1 MSTDGLAAYETW
13 DMTAPAVPPR
23 SRLFHI
29 NPVGFGTSLVECL
42 TSYFSRLAQAHSVS
56 AGALHH
62 HEVTKHGAHRQNI
75 FSCGIKS
82 RARSF
87 TAGIN
92 GMGSLAADFVSAI
105 GKLTARSDLQ
115 YLTMIPWNSLFP
127 SPMLMRGVAAWCP
140 VCLASW
146 QKSGKTVYVPLLWTL
161 EVVKFCPYHR
171 NPLRLTCP
179 HCALPQPLLG
189 QCSWV
194 GFCTRCKRWL
204 GSDSGKDHPEGYSVL
219 HQETPEWEIWVAGQI
234 ADLIQAAFCNP
245 PLVTR
250 EQLGGLVRIG
260 SDLEGLSSFARILGV
275 SATSVCA
282 WRMGTKNPVLP
293 AYLRLAR
300 VFNVRLADL
309 LTGRVSPGVMQS
321 LDFGSVPHWRNLWV
335 RRRTLF
341 NKTKVARQMDD
352 ALRELPPPSL
362 RTFHKRNGY
371 HDATLQKHFPD
382 KCNAIKK
389 RFREYCEAAMH
400 DRQAKKIAEFRQ
412 VAHKLHEQGTE
423 LFVNRVLTRM
433 SVPKSL
439 DHRIACELLAE
450 IKREILANERPP
462 AKPCGKMAK
471 QSTSPDALRAQTE

>member
-1 MSTDGLAAYETW
+1 MSNDGLAAYETW

-87 TAGIN
+87 TTGIN

-105 GKLTARSDLQ
+105 GKLTARNDLR

-146 QKSGKTVYVPLLWTL
+146 RKAGKTVYVPLLWTL

-171 NPLRLTCP
+171 HPLRLTCP

-194 GFCTRCKRWL
+194 GFCTCCKRWL
-204 GSDSGKDHPEGYSVL
+204 GSDSSKDNPERYSVL

-245 PLVTR
+245 PLVTL
-250 EQLGGLVRIG
+250 EQLGELVRIG
-260 SDLEGLSSFARILGV
+260 SDLEV

-282 WRMGTKNPVLP
+282 WRMGAKNPVLP

-309 LTGRVSPGVMQS
+309 LTGVSPGVMQS
-321 LDFGSVPHWRNLWV
+321 LDFEGLPHWRNLWV
-335 RRRTLF
+335 RRRTPF
-341 NKTKVARQMDD
+341 NKTKVARQMGD

-382 KCNAIKK
+382 KCNAIQK

-412 VAHKLHEQGTE
+412 VAYQLHEQGTE

-462 AKPCGKMAK
+462 AKPCGRMAK
-471 QSTSPDALRAQTE
+471 QSTSPDALRAQTER

>member
-1 MSTDGLAAYETW
+1 MSNDNLETYEMW
-13 DMTAPAVPPR
+13 DMTVPVVPPR

-29 NPVGFGTSLVECL
+29 SPVGFGTSLVECL
-42 TSYFSRLAQAHSVS
+42 TSYFSRVAQAHSVS
-56 AGALHH
+56 PGALNR
-62 HEVTKHGAHRQNI
+62 HEVTRFGMPRQNI
-75 FSCGIKS
+75 FSCGIKA

-92 GMGSLAADFVSAI
+92 GTGSLAADFVSAV
-105 GKLTARSDLQ
+105 GKLTARNDLQ
-115 YLTMIPWNSLFP
+115 YLTMIPWRSLFP

-146 QKSGKTVYVPLLWTL
+146 QDAGKAVYVPLLWTL

-171 NPLRLTCP
+171 HPLRLTCP

-189 QCSWV
+189 QRSWV

-204 GSDSGKDHPEGYSVL
+204 GSDSGKDNPERYSVL

-234 ADLIQAAFCNP
+234 ADLIEAAFGNP

-250 EQLGGLVRIG
+250 EQLAELVRIG
-260 SDLEGLSSFARILGV
+260 SDLEGLSSFARTLGV

-300 VFNVRLADL
+300 AFNVRLADL
-309 LTGRVSPGVMQS
+309 LSGRVSPGEMHS
-321 LDFGSVPHWRNLWV
+321 LDFRGVPHWRNLWV
-335 RRRTLF
+335 RRPTPF
-341 NKTKVARQMDD
+341 NKTKVARQMDE

-362 RTFHKRNGY
+362 RAFHKRNGY
-371 HDATLQKHFPD
+371 HDATLHRHFPD
-382 KCNAIKK
+382 QCQAIQK
-389 RFREYCEAAMH
+389 RFREYREAAMH
-400 DRQAKKIAEFRQ
+400 DRHAQKIAEFRQ
-412 VAHKLHEQGTE
+412 IAYQLHEQGTE
-423 LFVNRVLTRM
+423 LFVNRVLKRM

-439 DHRIACELLAE
+439 DYRIAHEVLTE
-450 IKREILANERPP
+450 IKREILANRK
-462 AKPCGKMAK
+462 ALGKPCGKMAK
-471 QSTSPDALRAQTE
+471 QSPSPDALRAQTE